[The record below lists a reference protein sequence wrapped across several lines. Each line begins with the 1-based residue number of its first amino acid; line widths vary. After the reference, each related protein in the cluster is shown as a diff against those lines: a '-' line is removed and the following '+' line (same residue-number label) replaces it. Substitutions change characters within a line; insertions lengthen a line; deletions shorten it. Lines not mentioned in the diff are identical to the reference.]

1 MSEGPLAPADGGRKN
16 DGLIEVSGC
25 LSRTQWEI
33 VYLAAVQFAQQQG
46 LTIERF
52 DLRSN
57 EFGDA
62 TAEPQPALTVT

>member
-1 MSEGPLAPADGGRKN
+1 MSEDASPSVKPACTDGS
-16 DGLIEVSGC
+16 LIEVHGC

-52 DLRSN
+52 DLRSAAL
-57 EFGDA
+57 ESGTGEPA
-62 TAEPQPALTVT
+62 AELVVT

>member
-1 MSEGPLAPADGGRKN
+1 MSEGPSAPAESTRSDGS
-16 DGLIEVSGC
+16 LIEVHGC

-52 DLRSN
+52 DLRS
-57 EFGDA
+57 
-62 TAEPQPALTVT
+62 TALENGTDEPAAGLVVT